1 MLKII
6 VLVAVLAGL
15 TGCATLAWYGQA
27 ARGQIE
33 VLSKREDI
41 ADLIAQADTPEALRE
56 RLVTV
61 LDMRRFAVEELGLPD
76 GRSYTVYADLG
87 REAPLWNVVATP
99 AYAVQPMT
107 WCYPLVGCLS
117 YRGFFQ
123 REQALS
129 LAGSL
134 NDDGLD
140 TAVFA
145 ATAYSTLGW
154 FADPILDSML
164 ELSDASLA
172 ELIFH
177 ELSHE
182 LLYVRG
188 ATAFNE
194 AYATFVGRLGAER
207 WLRARGRIEEMRRW
221 QDNHGLNQQLNERLL
236 ETRQRLATGFAER
249 DDESA
254 LAEFKDAEFERL
266 RASVEAL
273 AADLNT
279 RRLDGWLARPLNN
292 AHLALVATYE
302 AGVSSFERLY
312 RDDCGQKLACV
323 HAEAQ
328 RLGTA
333 DGEVRQQF
341 LHIGH

>member
-1 MLKII
+1 M
-6 VLVAVLAGL
+6 VAGL

-27 ARGQIE
+27 ARGQLE
-33 VLSKREDI
+33 VLAKREDI
-41 ADLIAQADTPEALRE
+41 AELINDPETPEDLRE

-61 LDMRRFAVEELGLPD
+61 LDMRRFAVDELGLPE
-76 GRSYTVYADLG
+76 GRSYTLYADLG

-99 AYAVQPMT
+99 AYSVQPMT

-123 REQALS
+123 RERAFD
-129 LAGSL
+129 LAGEL
-134 NDDGLD
+134 ADEGLD
-140 TAVFA
+140 SAVFA

-154 FADPILDSML
+154 FADPVLDSML
-164 ELSDASLA
+164 ELPDAALA

-182 LLYVRG
+182 LVYVRG

-207 WLRARGRIEEMRRW
+207 WLRSRGRIDELHQR
-221 QDNHGLNQQLNERLL
+221 QHSLALSQALNERLL

-249 DDESA
+249 DSESE
-254 LAEFKDAEFERL
+254 LAEFKAAEFGRL
-266 RASVEAL
+266 RAAIEAL
-273 AADLNT
+273 AAEQET
-279 RRLDGWLARPLNN
+279 TRLDGWLARPLNN

-302 AGVSSFERLY
+302 AGTTAFERLY
-312 RDDCGQKLACV
+312 REPCGEELACV
-323 HAEAQ
+323 HAEVE
-328 RLGTA
+328 RLAAAGS
-333 DGEVRQQF
+333 DVRQNF
-341 LHIGH
+341 LSGGH